1 MLDRLKSR
9 LLETAGSVIDV
20 SVPDIPGRFS
30 DALHEMTEHN
40 YHLELSLLACASSMW
55 CGADE
60 YTGMPAAVASLLLR
74 AGVTAHLGTCGLP
87 EVFSM
92 SSVTPQ
98 DDETL
103 AILAGDG
110 LLALA
115 IEYLADNC
123 GRHSSRLVSE
133 AVKAMGSSG
142 MLEGL
147 SLQVD
152 SFSGM
157 DVIVPDGRSGLE
169 LYTGQLARFASHGG
183 ALLAGASGM
192 MVDDAA
198 QIGLL
203 TGRARHLSSLA
214 ELYKNRHRKSEL
226 IFQARTLTEQAQS
239 IAGHKD
245 NATLFNSLMYLSN
258 FF

>member
-9 LLETAGSVIDV
+9 LLETTGSVIDA
-20 SVPDIPGRFS
+20 SVADIPGRFS
-30 DALHEMTEHN
+30 DSLHEMTEHN

-55 CGADE
+55 CGTDE
-60 YTGMPAAVASLLLR
+60 YIGMPAAVGSLLLR
-74 AGVTAHLGTCGLP
+74 AGVIAHLGTCGLP
-87 EVFSM
+87 DVFNI
-92 SSVTPQ
+92 SSATPQ

-115 IEYLADNC
+115 MEYLAGNC

-133 AVKAMGSSG
+133 AVKAVGASG

-152 SFSGM
+152 SFSGVE
-157 DVIVPDGRSGLE
+157 VIVPDGRTGLE

-192 MVDDAA
+192 MLDDAA

-203 TGRARHLSSLA
+203 TGRARHLSTLA
-214 ELYKNRHRKSEL
+214 ESDANRHRKSEL

-245 NATLFNSLMYLSN
+245 NSTLFNSLMYLSD